1 VAECRVAHRRVF
13 FFLKMYTHRL
23 VECGCS
29 EHLEYILMIHVVP
42 VDRGGFYPLSTA
54 GGALQTQIISGAV

>member
-1 VAECRVAHRRVF
+1 
-13 FFLKMYTHRL
+13 
-23 VECGCS
+23 
-29 EHLEYILMIHVVP
+29 MIHVVP